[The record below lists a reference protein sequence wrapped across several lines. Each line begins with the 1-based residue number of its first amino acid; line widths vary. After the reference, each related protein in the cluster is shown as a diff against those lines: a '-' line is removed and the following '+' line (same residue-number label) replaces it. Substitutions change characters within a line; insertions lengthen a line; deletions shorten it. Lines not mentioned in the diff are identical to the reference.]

1 MPGQKEEREHPLLK
15 RSVLYLCKL
24 LACCPTGHKYSK
36 NQGQSVKKEFTQSIA
51 FCKENCSASVTF
63 LQHSAQ
69 TNSVFIRVETGNE
82 RVEKSIFICS
92 DVGAAKLVGNYFQP
106 EIRSKKCLN
115 SHPRK
120 LLRYFISAGRK
131 DRRR

>member
-1 MPGQKEEREHPLLK
+1 M
-15 RSVLYLCKL
+15 
-24 LACCPTGHKYSK
+24 
-36 NQGQSVKKEFTQSIA
+36 TQSIA

-63 LQHSAQ
+63 LQHFAQ
-69 TNSVFIRVETGNE
+69 TNSVFIRVETENE
-82 RVEKSIFICS
+82 KVEKSIFSFS
-92 DVGAAKLVGNYFQP
+92 DVGAAKLVRNYFQP

-131 DRRR
+131 RSTQIAIFLDIFTKLGTFVIKRVKLTYVPTVSNGL